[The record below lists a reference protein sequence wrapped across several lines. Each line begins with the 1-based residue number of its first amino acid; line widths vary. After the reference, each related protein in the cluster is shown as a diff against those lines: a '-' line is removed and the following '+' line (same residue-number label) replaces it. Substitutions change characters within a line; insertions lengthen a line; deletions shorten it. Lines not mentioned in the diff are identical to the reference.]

1 MTKQSGR
8 CVQAAAVLALLAL
21 AGALSPAPAAAK
33 WWSGEIRFK
42 LGWPPI
48 TFEKETSG
56 EDPEEVDRIV
66 EASLTRGA
74 WEGAAPRVR
83 AIAPGDAREHVE
95 AALGL
100 ETHRVRWREGGTEP
114 VRVAD
119 GYLGALSTP
128 RRMEFG
134 YVIDHLA
141 VRQWTVHLDEAGR
154 VVETEI
160 FPTGRNEALL
170 AEPRLPGGA
179 FGSPPVSLYAIDY
192 QLGSVRSDSFLS
204 RRGFERAR
212 PGLARLEPGD
222 TRLEVE
228 RAVDGRHYVFGRE
241 AWFMA
246 NGLLPRESGRDG
258 PAGRETLVFGW
269 EEGARAIVKVRVIL
283 EEDVVREIRF
293 EKDAR

>member
-192 QLGSVRSDSFLS
+192 QLG
-204 RRGFERAR
+204 
-212 PGLARLEPGD
+212 D